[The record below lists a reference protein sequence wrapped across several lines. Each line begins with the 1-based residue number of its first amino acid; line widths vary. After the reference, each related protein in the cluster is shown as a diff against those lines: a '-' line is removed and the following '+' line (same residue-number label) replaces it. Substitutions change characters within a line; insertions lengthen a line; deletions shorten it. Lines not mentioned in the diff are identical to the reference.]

1 MTKEKSDEIFD
12 AMQLKPPAMS
22 DGVVEK
28 NFYDPSDGYANHLRT
43 TIGIEHVAS
52 GQKVFFK
59 AFIIAFNE
67 TYSPDWAMES
77 VYGRADPIVMFKQTT
92 RNISVGF
99 KIPAASESEAFQNL
113 AKVQKLIQFLYPN
126 YTNVG
131 SATTIA
137 QSPLTRLRV
146 INLLKKS
153 GGGDYKG
160 RTFDNLSTIGA
171 GETKGALG
179 VIKNVSITHN
189 LETDIGVME
198 MAPGVILPKLIE
210 VNFDFTVI
218 HENHLGWSGTKF
230 SNPSFP
236 YNLDFEGSKGSITDA
251 ETQYGN
257 AKHQAEISGFA
268 SGIANFP
275 VTRDSVT
282 GVETEDENSEAVR
295 QAKEAAQREQNR
307 ANAEARY
314 VGLLGNMR
322 FRRDDARSDRAFAR
336 GLKAQGSMDMVALKA
351 GGAIEGSRKYERLER
366 RKNRAGQRFAY
377 LESSR
382 AGYDEFIGD

>member
-1 MTKEKSDEIFD
+1 MADEIFD
-12 AMQLKPPAMS
+12 STQLTPLGVI

-28 NFYDPSDGYANHLRT
+28 NFYDPSDGYANHLGT

-99 KIPAASESEAFQNL
+99 KIPAASEGEAFQNL

-126 YTNVG
+126 YTNIG

-153 GGGDYKG
+153 GGKGYSG
-160 RTFDNLSTIGA
+160 RTFDNLSTIGS

-189 LETDIGVME
+189 LETDIGVLE

-218 HENHLGWSGTKF
+218 HENHLGWSGSKF

-236 YNLDFEGSKGSITDA
+236 YNLDYENSTGAIADPEDQFA
-251 ETQYGN
+251 LARGN
-257 AKHQAEISGFA
+257 QMSSFGKW
-268 SGIANFP
+268 P
-275 VTRDSVT
+275 VTVDPATGEKTQDEDS
-282 GVETEDENSEAVR
+282 DAVR
-295 QAKEAAQREQNR
+295 QAKEAAQREQNI

-322 FRRDDARSDRAFAR
+322 YKRDDARSDRAYDR
-336 GLKAQGSMDMVALKA
+336 GLKAQESMASKD
-351 GGAIEGSRKYERLER
+351 GPIEGSRKYDRLER

>member
-1 MTKEKSDEIFD
+1 
-12 AMQLKPPAMS
+12 
-22 DGVVEK
+22 
-28 NFYDPSDGYANHLRT
+28 
-43 TIGIEHVAS
+43 
-52 GQKVFFK
+52 
-59 AFIIAFNE
+59 
-67 TYSPDWAMES
+67 
-77 VYGRADPIVMFKQTT
+77 MFKQTT

-218 HENHLGWSGTKF
+218 HENHLGWSGSKF

-236 YNLDFEGSKGSITDA
+236 YNLDFENSEGNITSNFKARLA
-251 ETQYGN
+251 EAMADESSFG
-257 AKHQAEISGFA
+257 
-268 SGIANFP
+268 NFP
-275 VTRDSVT
+275 VTRDPVD
-282 GVETEDENSEAVR
+282 GEQLQDENSEAVK
-295 QAKEAAQREQNR
+295 QAKEAAQREQNI

-322 FRRDDARSDRAFAR
+322 YKRDDARSDRAFAR
-336 GLKAQGSMDMVALKA
+336 GLKAQESMASKD
-351 GGAIEGSRKYERLER
+351 GPIEGSRKYDRLER
-366 RKNRAGQRFAY
+366 RKNRAGQRFTY
-377 LESSR
+377 LESAR

>member
-99 KIPAASESEAFQNL
+99 KIPAASEGEAFQNL

-126 YTNVG
+126 YTNIG

-218 HENHLGWSGTKF
+218 HENHLGWSGSKF

-236 YNLDFEGSKGSITDA
+236 YNLDFENSEGNITSNFKARLA
-251 ETQYGN
+251 EAMADESSFG
-257 AKHQAEISGFA
+257 
-268 SGIANFP
+268 NFP
-275 VTRDSVT
+275 VTRDPVD
-282 GVETEDENSEAVR
+282 GEQLQDENSEAVK
-295 QAKEAAQREQNR
+295 QAKEAAQREQNI

-322 FRRDDARSDRAFAR
+322 YKRDDARSDRAFAR
-336 GLKAQGSMDMVALKA
+336 GLKAQESMASKD
-351 GGAIEGSRKYERLER
+351 GPIEGSRKYDRLER
-366 RKNRAGQRFAY
+366 RKNRAGQRFTY
-377 LESSR
+377 LESAR

>member
-1 MTKEKSDEIFD
+1 MAEDKSGEIFD
-12 AMQLKPPAMS
+12 AMQLRRMAVS

-43 TIGIEHVAS
+43 TIGVEHVAS

-59 AFIIAFNE
+59 AFIVAFNE

-113 AKVQKLIQFLYPN
+113 SKVQKLIQFLYPN
-126 YTNVG
+126 YTNIG

-153 GGGDYKG
+153 GGGDYGG
-160 RTFDNLSTIGA
+160 RTFDKLSTIGA
-171 GETKGALG
+171 GEIKGALG

-218 HENHLGWSGTKF
+218 HENHLGWSGSKF

-236 YNLDFEGSKGSITDA
+236 YNLDFENSEGSIQNPGA
-251 ETQYGN
+251 QEARGRAIQMSSFG
-257 AKHQAEISGFA
+257 
-268 SGIANFP
+268 NFP
-275 VTRDSVT
+275 VTVDPVT
-282 GVETEDENSEAVR
+282 GEQTQDKDSDAVK
-295 QAKEAAQREQNR
+295 QAREAAQREQNR

-314 VGLLGNMR
+314 VGLLGN
-322 FRRDDARSDRAFAR
+322 FRYKRDDARSDRAIAR
-336 GLKAQGSMDMVALKA
+336 GLKAQESMDS
-351 GGAIEGSRKYERLER
+351 AIEGSRKYERLER